1 MKIAVMGAGSVGCYF
16 GGMMARAGHDVTL
29 IGRAAHVQAIRRDG
43 LLLDTQTFRE
53 HVRVRAESDAS
64 AVKDAELVLF
74 CVKSIDTG
82 PAAASIAPHLAEDA
96 AVLSLQNGVDNA
108 QRLESML
115 RQRVVPTVV
124 YVATEMIAP
133 GHVKHHGRGELVIP
147 EHALGEQ
154 LAALFRTAGIPLHL
168 SDNVTG
174 AQWAKLIVNCAF
186 NPLSA
191 IAQLPFGPLLQGA
204 GVEAVMCDVVAECV
218 AVAGAA
224 HIAVPGDPWE
234 ALRLTGSQSG
244 QYASMAQDL
253 ARGRRTE
260 IDHLNGYVVRIGQA
274 LGVET
279 PVNRSLQV
287 LVKLLERR
295 GREGDAIH
303 GDVRWPEKTQNS
315 LPARAAEQV
324 ANDASTRLFS
334 RE

>member
-16 GGMMARAGHDVTL
+16 GGMLARAGHDVTL
-29 IGRAAHVQAIRRDG
+29 IARAAHVQAIRRDG
-43 LLLDTQTFRE
+43 LLLDTLTFRE
-53 HVRVRAESDAS
+53 HVQVRAESDAS

-74 CVKSIDTG
+74 CVKSIDTDS
-82 PAAASIAPHLAEDA
+82 AAANISQHLAEDA
-96 AVLSLQNGVDNA
+96 VVLSLQNGVDNA
-108 QRLESML
+108 RRLKLVL
-115 RQRVVPTVV
+115 RQQVLPAVV
-124 YVATEMIAP
+124 YVATEVIAP

-147 EHALGEQ
+147 KSALGEQ
-154 LAALFRTAGIPLHL
+154 LAALFRPAGIPLHL
-168 SDNVTG
+168 SGNVIG

-204 GVEAVMCDVVAECV
+204 GVDAVMRDVVAECL

-224 HIAVPGDPWE
+224 HIQVPGDPWE

-253 ARGRRTE
+253 ARGKLTE
-260 IDHLNGYVVRIGQA
+260 IDHLNGYVVQLGQA
-274 LGVET
+274 LGVLT

-295 GREGDAIH
+295 NQE
-303 GDVRWPEKTQNS
+303 
-315 LPARAAEQV
+315 
-324 ANDASTRLFS
+324 
-334 RE
+334 

>member
-16 GGMMARAGHDVTL
+16 GGMLARAGHDVTL

-53 HVRVRAESDAS
+53 HVRVRAESDAG

-82 PAAASIAPHLAEDA
+82 SAAASIAPHLAEGA
-96 AVLSLQNGVDNA
+96 LVLSLQNGVDNA
-108 QRLESML
+108 QRLESSL
-115 RQRVVPTVV
+115 RQRVLPAVV

-133 GHVKHHGRGELVIP
+133 GHVKHHGRGELVIADS
-147 EHALGEQ
+147 ALGQ
-154 LAALFRTAGIPLHL
+154 RLAALFRPAGIPLHL

-174 AQWAKLIVNCAF
+174 AQWAKLIVNCAY

-204 GVEAVMCDVVAECV
+204 GVKAVMRDVVEECL

-224 HIAVPGDPWE
+224 HIQVPGDPWE
-234 ALRLTGSQSG
+234 ALRRTGSQSA
-244 QYASMAQDL
+244 QYSSMAQDL
-253 ARGRRTE
+253 ARGRLTE
-260 IDHLNGYVVRIGQA
+260 IDHLNGYVVRVGQA
-274 LGVET
+274 LRVPT

-287 LVKLLERR
+287 LVKLLEL
-295 GREGDAIH
+295 REQEGVAIRT
-303 GDVRWPEKTQNS
+303 GVEIS
-315 LPARAAEQV
+315 
-324 ANDASTRLFS
+324 S
-334 RE
+334 

>member
-16 GGMMARAGHDVTL
+16 GGMLARAGHDVTL
-29 IGRAAHVQAIRRDG
+29 IARAAHVQAIRRDG

-53 HVRVRAESDAS
+53 YVQVRAESDAS

-74 CVKSIDTG
+74 CVKSIDTDS
-82 PAAASIAPHLAEDA
+82 AAASISKHLAEDA
-96 AVLSLQNGVDNA
+96 VVLSLQNGVDNA
-108 QRLESML
+108 RRLKSVL
-115 RQRVVPTVV
+115 HQQVLPTVV
-124 YVATEMIAP
+124 YVATEMVAP

-147 EHALGEQ
+147 ESALGEQ
-154 LAALFRTAGIPLHL
+154 LAALFQPAGIPLHL
-168 SDNVTG
+168 SGNVIG

-204 GVEAVMCDVVAECV
+204 GVDAVMRDVVAECL

-224 HIAVPGDPWE
+224 HIQVPGDPWE
-234 ALRLTGSQSG
+234 ALRRTGSQSG

-253 ARGRRTE
+253 ARGKLTE
-260 IDHLNGYVVRIGQA
+260 IDHLNGYVVQLGQA
-274 LGVET
+274 LGVLT

-295 GREGDAIH
+295 NQE
-303 GDVRWPEKTQNS
+303 
-315 LPARAAEQV
+315 
-324 ANDASTRLFS
+324 
-334 RE
+334 

>member
-16 GGMMARAGHDVTL
+16 GGMLARAGHDVTL
-29 IGRAAHVQAIRRDG
+29 IARAAHVQAIRRDG
-43 LLLDTQTFRE
+43 LLLDTQTFHE
-53 HVRVRAESDAS
+53 YVQVRAESDAG

-74 CVKSIDTG
+74 CVKSIDTDS
-82 PAAASIAPHLAEDA
+82 AAASISKHLAEDA
-96 AVLSLQNGVDNA
+96 VVLSLQNGVDNA
-108 QRLESML
+108 RRLKSVL
-115 RQRVVPTVV
+115 HQQVLPTVV
-124 YVATEMIAP
+124 YVATEMVAA

-147 EHALGEQ
+147 ESSLGER
-154 LAALFRTAGIPLHL
+154 LAALFQPAGIPLYL

-204 GVEAVMCDVVAECV
+204 GVEAVMRDVVAECL

-224 HIAVPGDPWE
+224 HIQVPGDPWE
-234 ALRLTGSQSG
+234 ALRRTGSQSG

-253 ARGRRTE
+253 ARGKLTE
-260 IDHLNGYVVRIGQA
+260 IDHLNGYVVQLGQA
-274 LGVET
+274 LGVLT

-295 GREGDAIH
+295 SQE
-303 GDVRWPEKTQNS
+303 
-315 LPARAAEQV
+315 
-324 ANDASTRLFS
+324 
-334 RE
+334 